1 LANIYRERRASQE
14 MIGLVKGYVTEN
26 NFDPE
31 IYIHQPFA
39 SAVPRWIHQAIG
51 RRSESNIEKLLVLIE
66 EMDELE
72 TLSRRVEEWRREFP
86 ENFSLSIFEV
96 YLAARK
102 EDPDWKE
109 KFIQLER
116 RYEKESGSLK
126 SAWSRSEALFTE

>member
-1 LANIYRERRASQE
+1 MLLESGQDELAIQAWEKGLTINPIEFTERIRMLLANIYRERRASQE

-51 RRSESNIEKLLVLIE
+51 RRSVSNIEKLLGLIE

-72 TLSRRVEEWRREFP
+72 TLSRRVEDWGRELH
-86 ENFSLSIFEV
+86 ERFSLSTFEA
-96 YLAARK
+96 YRAAR
-102 EDPDWKE
+102 
-109 KFIQLER
+109 
-116 RYEKESGSLK
+116 
-126 SAWSRSEALFTE
+126 T